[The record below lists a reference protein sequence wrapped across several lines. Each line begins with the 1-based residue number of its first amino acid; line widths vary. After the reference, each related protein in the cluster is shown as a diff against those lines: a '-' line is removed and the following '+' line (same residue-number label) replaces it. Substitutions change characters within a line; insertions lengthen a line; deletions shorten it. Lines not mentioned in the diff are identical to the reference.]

1 MPHKKRDISP
11 VVKKQKQVKEQ
22 PAPRPD
28 SFPPAGQSGLML
40 EMTVAPCEV
49 KPAMVLR
56 AGLQTP
62 CCAPGPLLGKQGTE
76 SPSSSSCTSSFSRSA
91 SWHSRLQCAE
101 KPGLRGLALQC
112 STKHSTYLNSFS
124 DLPRRSRTS
133 HWVVKASWGGIP

>member
-62 CCAPGPLLGKQGTE
+62 REDGFSSREVQIAVISQQVVPKIGQLGT
-76 SPSSSSCTSSFSRSA
+76 
-91 SWHSRLQCAE
+91 HSRLPS
-101 KPGLRGLALQC
+101 PGRARLLALQ
-112 STKHSTYLNSFS
+112 
-124 DLPRRSRTS
+124 
-133 HWVVKASWGGIP
+133 